1 MTNLTRSHF
10 QAYPFHLVSPS
21 PLSMYTYFPLF
32 YGKIPITR
40 SFSNKSTEISLSD
53 KEYISEFSRAFVAY
67 FFTVPFEKY
76 TEIQLFFLEIT
87 EEFFLEHINHV
98 DFDDSIMELENYV
111 VYPSA
116 AEIENYYG
124 NINNLLKGLDTDPH
138 FYVSDYKYRMSRI
151 FLTKTKNPV
160 YF

>member
-1 MTNLTRSHF
+1 
-10 QAYPFHLVSPS
+10 
-21 PLSMYTYFPLF
+21 MYTYFPLF

-40 SFSNKSTEISLSD
+40 SFSNKSTEISSSE
-53 KEYISEFSRAFVAY
+53 KEYISEFSRAFVGY

-76 TEIQLFFLEIT
+76 THIQLFFLEIT

-116 AEIENYYG
+116 AEIEDYYG
-124 NINNLLKGLDTDPH
+124 NINNLLEGLDTEPH
-138 FYVSDYKYRMSRI
+138 FYVSDYKYRMGRI
-151 FLTKTKNPV
+151 FLTKTKHPE